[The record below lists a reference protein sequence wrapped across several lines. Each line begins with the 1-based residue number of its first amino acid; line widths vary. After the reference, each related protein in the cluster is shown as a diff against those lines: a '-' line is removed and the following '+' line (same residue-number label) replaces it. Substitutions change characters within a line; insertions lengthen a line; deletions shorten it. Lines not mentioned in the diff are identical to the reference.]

1 MLSSG
6 DVPGD
11 STKLGQS
18 KLGQSLYEVYL
29 LWTLYTSFTLN
40 VKIVS
45 VRKPLPKIL
54 TKQQTQHQGTFSFGF
69 NCDFR
74 FSSMS
79 LCHLCSLESYRCL
92 RIVCTYT
99 FQVKNSSLRKVN
111 TSCVNASQRL
121 VFILSGSLLW
131 KRAQAQVRT
140 NWKKN
145 SLSILTDPSLV
156 P

>member
-11 STKLGQS
+11 FTKLGQS

-45 VRKPLPKIL
+45 VRKPLPKIQ
-54 TKQQTQHQGTFSFGF
+54 TKKQTQHQGTFSFGF

-74 FSSMS
+74 FPSMS
-79 LCHLCSLESYRCL
+79 LSFLL
-92 RIVCTYT
+92 
-99 FQVKNSSLRKVN
+99 LRKLPMSTNRLYVYISSKKFN
-111 TSCVNASQRL
+111 HTKSEHILRERLPASCLYSQWLTPMKAR
-121 VFILSGSLLW
+121 SGSSSYKL
-131 KRAQAQVRT
+131 K
-140 NWKKN
+140 KKN